1 MIKSLC
7 DRIYVVLER
16 EKQFICKVYLQETVL
31 LSISHIKSSFIL
43 YNNSVTVKSRVICI
57 VYLSLLP

>member
-31 LSISHIKSSFIL
+31 LSISHIKNSFIL
-43 YNNSVTVKSRVICI
+43 YNSSVTVNSRVICI